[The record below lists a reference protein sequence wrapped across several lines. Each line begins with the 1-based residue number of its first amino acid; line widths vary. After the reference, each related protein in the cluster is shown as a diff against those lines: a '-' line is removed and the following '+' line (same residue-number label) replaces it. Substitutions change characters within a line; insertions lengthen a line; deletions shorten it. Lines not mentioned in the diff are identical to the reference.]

1 MRLARMRLT
10 CTLLLGLCL
19 SSCGYHLVGQG
30 NSSVIPSGVQSAW
43 LEAGASPKAQ
53 ALRLELAALW
63 QENKHLPVLDDV
75 KPSKTHITVRLEQVQ
90 ETFSPIGFDASG
102 LAVQYRLSIAATLRM
117 YQENSL
123 IWQARGILVSADVFA
138 GDDPSVIESERT
150 RLTKQLQ
157 TSWAR
162 AALARLQSGF

>member
-1 MRLARMRLT
+1 MRRIF
-10 CTLLLGLCL
+10 TLFFALLL

-30 NSSVIPSGVQSAW
+30 DGSVIPSGVQSAW
-43 LEAGASPKAQ
+43 LETGSTAQEQ

-63 QENKHLPVLDDV
+63 QENEHLPVLDDV
-75 KPSKTHITVRLEQVQ
+75 KPSQTHITVRLEQVR
-90 ETFSPIGFDASG
+90 ETFSPIGFDAAG
-102 LAVQYRLSIAATLRM
+102 LAVQYRLSISATLRM
-117 YQENSL
+117 YQDNSL

-138 GDDPSVIESERT
+138 GDDPSVIESERA

>member
-1 MRLARMRLT
+1 MRHI
-10 CTLLLGLCL
+10 CTLFIVLLL

-30 NSSVIPSGVQSAW
+30 DSSVIPDGVQSAW
-43 LEAGASPKAQ
+43 LETGSSAQEQ

-63 QENKHLPVLDDV
+63 QENEHLPVLDDV
-75 KPSKTHITVRLEQVQ
+75 KPSKTHITVRLEQVR
-90 ETFSPIGFDASG
+90 EVFSPIGFDASG
-102 LAVQYRLSIAATLRM
+102 LAVQYRLSISATLRI
-117 YQENSL
+117 YQNNSL
-123 IWQARGILVSADVFA
+123 IWQAHSILVSADVFA
-138 GDDPSVIESERT
+138 GDDPSVIESERA

>member
-1 MRLARMRLT
+1 
-10 CTLLLGLCL
+10 
-19 SSCGYHLVGQG
+19 
-30 NSSVIPSGVQSAW
+30 VQSAW

-75 KPSKTHITVRLEQVQ
+75 KPSNKHITVRLEQAQ
-90 ETFSPIGFDASG
+90 EIFSPIGFDASG
-102 LAVQYRLSIAATLRM
+102 LAVQYRLSISATLRM

-123 IWQARGILVSADVFA
+123 IWQAHGILVSADVFA

>member
-1 MRLARMRLT
+1 MRLACALLF
-10 CTLLLGLCL
+10 TLLLSG
-19 SSCGYHLVGQG
+19 CGYHLVGQG
-30 NSSVIPSGVQSAW
+30 DSSVIPNGVQSAW
-43 LEAGASPKAQ
+43 LEAKGSAQ
-53 ALRLELAALW
+53 AQTLRLELAALW
-63 QENKHLPVLDDV
+63 QENKYLPALDNV
-75 KPSKTHITVRLEQVQ
+75 KPSKMHVTIRLEQVR
-90 ETFSPIGFDASG
+90 EIFSPIGFDASG
-102 LAVQYRLSIAATLRM
+102 LAVQYRLSISATLRM

-138 GDDPSVIESERT
+138 GDDPSVIESERG